1 VLRCCY
7 ALFVGFLAAAV
18 RTNTRLRTLVH
29 VVPGVWGGAGAGAQR
44 SGQAAHC
51 GDEGWARGSTLASPV
66 FLRSN
71 RLPTHASNRAGRQVF
86 APAFQDGQ
94 VGPGSW
100 PQSRQQVHTVPYS
113 ECCWCRPVGEVLP
126 AVGSR
131 PAVPARTGMPAP
143 ETAPNNALT
152 GCAVPVHLRR
162 PLSATTPGRLAS
174 NACPP
179 VPACHCLQSAYCA
192 PTVLLPAAA
201 RLSHP
206 LRRHHQPPACAS
218 QLTSALSEC
227 GRGVG
232 RTARSAPEK
241 SNTAGPP
248 AA

>member
-1 VLRCCY
+1 MSFR
-7 ALFVGFLAAAV
+7 GFGAARARAHRDLARLPTAG
-18 RTNTRLRTLVH
+18 TR
-29 VVPGVWGGAGAGAQR
+29 GG
-44 SGQAAHC
+44 
-51 GDEGWARGSTLASPV
+51 RGSTLASPV

-126 AVGSR
+126 AAGSR
-131 PAVPARTGMPAP
+131 PAVPARNAGPGESAQQCIDGMRRASAASTPAIGDDTAHLQRMPA
-143 ETAPNNALT
+143 
-152 GCAVPVHLRR
+152 R
-162 PLSATTPGRLAS
+162 
-174 NACPP
+174 ACLP
-179 VPACHCLQSAYCA
+179 
-192 PTVLLPAAA
+192 LPAVCILRTYSTASRCSPSVPSSSSSSSAA
-201 RLSHP
+201 CMCEP
-206 LRRHHQPPACAS
+206 TD
-218 QLTSALSEC
+218 TSALSEC